1 MELKLVHNIK
11 TNFSG
16 SYEDYDNYWI
26 HLQGLVAS
34 HLLESTSTNNEVL
47 LIQQMLDQCL
57 STDEDNNDE
66 NGDDGNNVDDD
77 DDDVESNDGAD

>member
-1 MELKLVHNIK
+1 MELKLVYNIK
-11 TNFSG
+11 PNFSG

-34 HLLESTSTNNEVL
+34 HLLESTTNNEVL
-47 LIQQMLDQCL
+47 LIQQMLDQFL